1 MAGEYS
7 LLTESEAFGDYSR
20 RWAGNPG
27 SISCWTWMQC
37 VFDHPDWPTGASKH
51 YNNAVIVCIL
61 GSGATRRR
69 DAKTNQHV
77 W

>member
-1 MAGEYS
+1 
-7 LLTESEAFGDYSR
+7 
-20 RWAGNPG
+20 
-27 SISCWTWMQC
+27 MQR